1 MALRPYTGTTEGL
14 GKGRR
19 AGLELFA
26 DGIEYLTNGA
36 LWNNGTY
43 GVRPMTSDATKPSV
57 HGTGRAVDLDGTNM
71 GGNRT
76 GCTLGELEKWAD
88 LFANRADD
96 LGLEM
101 VIHYA
106 YRGPL
111 GRYGRVWRCDRGE
124 WRYPSAGVLS
134 GGGTTWADHL
144 HIEMSPEFA
153 DSVTKVQSG
162 LAKVLFGAAPV
173 DPPAPST
180 PRYPGRPLKLGSKG
194 QAVQHI
200 QGRLGLKVDGWFGPV
215 TDAAVRKFQGGR
227 RLTVDGVVG
236 PITWK
241 ALFG

>member
-1 MALRPYTGTTEGL
+1 MAPRPYTGITEGL

-19 AGLELFA
+19 PGLELFA

-43 GVRPMTSDATKPSV
+43 GVRPMTSDASRPSV
-57 HGTGRAVDLDGTNM
+57 HGTGRAVDLDATNIGGTRPGM
-71 GGNRT
+71 SLT
-76 GCTLGELEKWAD
+76 DLGKWAD
-88 LFANRADD
+88 LFADRADD
-96 LGLEM
+96 LGIEM

-106 YRGPL
+106 YRGPE
-111 GRYGRVWRCDRGE
+111 GRYGRVWRCDRDA
-124 WRYPSAGVLS
+124 WRYPNAGVLS

-153 DSVTKVQSG
+153 DSVTKVEAG
-162 LAKVLFGAAPV
+162 LARVLFNA
-173 DPPAPST
+173 PAPST
-180 PRYPGRPLKLGSKG
+180 VTAPPKYPGRPSKLGSTGK
-194 QAVQHI
+194 AVERI

-215 TDAAVRKFQGGR
+215 TDAAVRKFQADR

-236 PITWK
+236 PITWA